1 MNNQTNPNSS
11 SSSSYNSSTSAS
23 FSNNANGSNANS
35 ANTTNGTTCVNASSS
50 CEKNFNEEISAV
62 NLTIIKEMFF
72 SIGVLIWGLF
82 AFIHSPCL
90 YVKIAIKL
98 IGSWVFMPFFPII
111 YGVLN
116 LNDSFNFKGQNLL
129 KKFSLSFLVLFIPSL
144 VFALMFS
151 LLLPK
156 ALGVESINELF
167 WSTSSYSNTQGNLSK
182 SNKLLNL
189 KSNIKSNIEE
199 RKEELSIKSND
210 ETLETK
216 KELSAFQKSKLS
228 PSYKKLIKSFKEN
241 REYLSEAFYYLNIL
255 SHDPENAIKSDYI
268 NPKYSNFNNEKNI
281 TINEI
286 NPNEDERNEINSK
299 ESNKE
304 NELAFDDND
313 TSEFEVMSFR
323 EAEIL
328 LDGDFLNNK
337 SNYKD
342 DSIISSQKAQF
353 DLQKRSNFRDEISNE
368 LDNAF
373 KDFPRN
379 EEFTLDSPTLNVF
392 GTESN
397 QNSKANI
404 QLKEKAKRYA
414 PEGWLYRSLEKALNQ
429 TDEWYQIEEKRLA
442 MLDNPEF
449 SNSEN
454 PFAPINLD
462 EKKSN
467 SKFKDLVNGYDN
479 NVGNNQINTE
489 IYWALLILIIT
500 IWQII
505 VSIPSFIIGKSLNV
519 EPKFSHALILTFK
532 VMLPNIGHIFL
543 FTLCSV
549 FMLGYFEYFFLGL
562 IKSLVNYGYFVMH
575 YDLSFLSYVPENLVA
590 VILLFLFLIGNG
602 VATIKLSKLLIKKQ
616 QIN

>member
-454 PFAPINLD
+454 PFTPINLD

-479 NVGNNQINTE
+479 NEENSTINTE

-505 VSIPSFIIGKSLNV
+505 VSIPSFIIGKILNV

>member
-479 NVGNNQINTE
+479 DSENTEINSE

-500 IWQII
+500 IWQILI
-505 VSIPSFIIGKSLNV
+505 TIPS
-519 EPKFSHALILTFK
+519 
-532 VMLPNIGHIFL
+532 
-543 FTLCSV
+543 

-590 VILLFLFLIGNG
+590 VILLVLFLIGNG

>member
-304 NELAFDDND
+304 NELAFNDND

-489 IYWALLILIIT
+489 IYWALLILVIT

-505 VSIPSFIIGKSLNV
+505 VSIPSFIIGKSLDV

-532 VMLPNIGHIFL
+532 IILPNIGHIFL
-543 FTLCSV
+543 FTLSSI

-562 IKSLVNYGYFVMH
+562 IKSIVNYGYFVMH

-590 VILLFLFLIGNG
+590 VILLVLFLIGNG

-616 QIN
+616 EIN

>member
-281 TINEI
+281 TINEM

-454 PFAPINLD
+454 PFTPINLD

-479 NVGNNQINTE
+479 NEENSTINTE

-505 VSIPSFIIGKSLNV
+505 VSIPSFIIGKILNV

-590 VILLFLFLIGNG
+590 VILLVLFLIGNG

>member
-479 NVGNNQINTE
+479 NEENSTINTE

-505 VSIPSFIIGKSLNV
+505 VSIPSFIIGKSLDV

-590 VILLFLFLIGNG
+590 VILLVLFLIGNG

>member
-1 MNNQTNPNSS
+1 MSNQSNPNSS
-11 SSSSYNSSTSAS
+11 SSSSINSSTSAS
-23 FSNNANGSNANS
+23 SSNANGSNASS
-35 ANTTNGTTCVNASSS
+35 ASTTNGTTCVNASSS
-50 CEKNFNEEISAV
+50 CEKNFNEELSAI

-90 YVKIAIKL
+90 YVKNAIKL
-98 IGSWVFMPFFPII
+98 IGSWVFMPIFPII

-116 LNDSFNFKGQNLL
+116 LNDSFYFKGQNLL

-144 VFALMFS
+144 VFTLMFS
-151 LLLPK
+151 FILPK
-156 ALGVESINELF
+156 ALGVESFSNLYIF
-167 WSTSSYSNTQGNLSK
+167 SSSYSGSDKNTHK
-182 SNKLLNL
+182 STKLLNL
-189 KSNIKSNIEE
+189 KSNIKSNLEE
-199 RKEELSIKSND
+199 RKEELSTKSKD
-210 ETLETK
+210 DTLEAK

-228 PSYKKLIKSFKEN
+228 PSYKKLIQSFKEN

-268 NPKYSNFNNEKNI
+268 NPKYSNSNHKENL
-281 TINEI
+281 TINEM
-286 NPNEDERNEINSK
+286 NPNDDERFEINSK
-299 ESNKE
+299 ESSQE
-304 NELAFDDND
+304 YELAFDDND
-313 TSEFEVMSFR
+313 TSEFEDLSFR
-323 EAEIL
+323 QAEIL

-342 DSIISSQKAQF
+342 DSIISSQKAQI
-353 DLQKRSNFRDEISNE
+353 DHQKRSNFRDEISKE
-368 LDNAF
+368 LNNAF

-379 EEFTLDSPTLNVF
+379 EEFSLDSPTLNVF

-404 QLKEKAKRYA
+404 KLKEKAKRYA

-442 MLDNPEF
+442 MLDDPEF
-449 SNSEN
+449 ANNGN

-467 SKFKDLVNGYDN
+467 SKFKDLVNGYENAEN
-479 NVGNNQINTE
+479 NEINRE
-489 IYWALLILIIT
+489 IYWALLILVIT
-500 IWQII
+500 IWQIL
-505 VSIPSFIIGKSLNV
+505 VSIPSFIIGKSLDV
-519 EPKFSHALILTFK
+519 ELKLINALILTLK
-532 VMLPNIGHIFL
+532 VIIPNIGHIFL
-543 FTLCSV
+543 FTLSSV

-575 YDLSFLSYVPENLVA
+575 YDLSFLSYVPENLVTA
-590 VILLFLFLIGNG
+590 ILLVLFLIGNG

-616 QIN
+616 EIN

>member
-50 CEKNFNEEISAV
+50 CEKNFNEEITAV

-479 NVGNNQINTE
+479 NEENSTINTE

-505 VSIPSFIIGKSLNV
+505 VSIPSFIIGKILNV

>member
-167 WSTSSYSNTQGNLSK
+167 GSTSSYSNTQGNLSK

-210 ETLETK
+210 KTLETK

-479 NVGNNQINTE
+479 DSENTEINSE

-500 IWQII
+500 IWQILI
-505 VSIPSFIIGKSLNV
+505 TIPSFMLGKSLNV

-590 VILLFLFLIGNG
+590 VILLVLFLIGNG

>member
-337 SNYKD
+337 SNYKKC
-342 DSIISSQKAQF
+342 I
-353 DLQKRSNFRDEISNE
+353 
-368 LDNAF
+368 
-373 KDFPRN
+373 
-379 EEFTLDSPTLNVF
+379 
-392 GTESN
+392 
-397 QNSKANI
+397 
-404 QLKEKAKRYA
+404 
-414 PEGWLYRSLEKALNQ
+414 
-429 TDEWYQIEEKRLA
+429 
-442 MLDNPEF
+442 
-449 SNSEN
+449 
-454 PFAPINLD
+454 
-462 EKKSN
+462 
-467 SKFKDLVNGYDN
+467 
-479 NVGNNQINTE
+479 
-489 IYWALLILIIT
+489 
-500 IWQII
+500 
-505 VSIPSFIIGKSLNV
+505 
-519 EPKFSHALILTFK
+519 
-532 VMLPNIGHIFL
+532 
-543 FTLCSV
+543 
-549 FMLGYFEYFFLGL
+549 
-562 IKSLVNYGYFVMH
+562 
-575 YDLSFLSYVPENLVA
+575 
-590 VILLFLFLIGNG
+590 
-602 VATIKLSKLLIKKQ
+602 
-616 QIN
+616 

>member
-210 ETLETK
+210 KTLETK

-454 PFAPINLD
+454 PFTPINLD

-532 VMLPNIGHIFL
+532 IILPNIGHIFL

-562 IKSLVNYGYFVMH
+562 IKSLVNYGYLVMH

>member
-489 IYWALLILIIT
+489 IYWALLILVIT

-532 VMLPNIGHIFL
+532 IILPNIGHIFL

-590 VILLFLFLIGNG
+590 VILLVLFLIGNG

>member
-532 VMLPNIGHIFL
+532 IILPNIGHIFL

-590 VILLFLFLIGNG
+590 VILLVLFLIGNG

>member
-50 CEKNFNEEISAV
+50 CEKNFNEEITAV

-532 VMLPNIGHIFL
+532 IILPNIGHIFL

>member
-454 PFAPINLD
+454 PFTPINLD

-479 NVGNNQINTE
+479 NEENSTINTE

-505 VSIPSFIIGKSLNV
+505 VSIPSFIIGKILNV

-590 VILLFLFLIGNG
+590 VILLVLFLIGNG

>member
-1 MNNQTNPNSS
+1 
-11 SSSSYNSSTSAS
+11 
-23 FSNNANGSNANS
+23 
-35 ANTTNGTTCVNASSS
+35 
-50 CEKNFNEEISAV
+50 
-62 NLTIIKEMFF
+62 
-72 SIGVLIWGLF
+72 
-82 AFIHSPCL
+82 
-90 YVKIAIKL
+90 
-98 IGSWVFMPFFPII
+98 
-111 YGVLN
+111 
-116 LNDSFNFKGQNLL
+116 
-129 KKFSLSFLVLFIPSL
+129 
-144 VFALMFS
+144 
-151 LLLPK
+151 
-156 ALGVESINELF
+156 
-167 WSTSSYSNTQGNLSK
+167 
-182 SNKLLNL
+182 
-189 KSNIKSNIEE
+189 
-199 RKEELSIKSND
+199 
-210 ETLETK
+210 
-216 KELSAFQKSKLS
+216 
-228 PSYKKLIKSFKEN
+228 
-241 REYLSEAFYYLNIL
+241 
-255 SHDPENAIKSDYI
+255 
-268 NPKYSNFNNEKNI
+268 
-281 TINEI
+281 
-286 NPNEDERNEINSK
+286 
-299 ESNKE
+299 
-304 NELAFDDND
+304 
-313 TSEFEVMSFR
+313 MSFR

-392 GTESN
+392 GTENN

-479 NVGNNQINTE
+479 DSENTEINSE

-505 VSIPSFIIGKSLNV
+505 VSIPSFIIGKILNV

-532 VMLPNIGHIFL
+532 IILPNIGNIFL
-543 FTLCSV
+543 FTLSSI

-590 VILLFLFLIGNG
+590 VILLVLFLIGNG